1 MDELQSFFDAY
12 GLWLYPAL
20 FAYCALK
27 SGALPLFAGIAAAN
41 GLLDLR
47 WVAISTLAGGILG
60 DELRFHVARRHGERM
75 MSGRPRLSAALL
87 KARSLMERYGMIY
100 VFMYRYPKGMR
111 TIGALPVGL
120 TDIPW
125 LRFALLNVASAS
137 LWALTMVGGGYALGE
152 MIGPLAERNFGYF
165 SVLLLMPLIAW
176 GMYALTRN
184 RRSRAK
190 PWTMP

>member
-60 DELRFHVARRHGERM
+60 DEAPFSRGAPLW
-75 MSGRPRLSAALL
+75 
-87 KARSLMERYGMIY
+87 
-100 VFMYRYPKGMR
+100 R
-111 TIGALPVGL
+111 THDVRQTAP
-120 TDIPW
+120 
-125 LRFALLNVASAS
+125 
-137 LWALTMVGGGYALGE
+137 
-152 MIGPLAERNFGYF
+152 
-165 SVLLLMPLIAW
+165 
-176 GMYALTRN
+176 
-184 RRSRAK
+184 
-190 PWTMP
+190 